1 MGNLKNYEIESLV
14 NLISKRIREGKEKEN
29 NKVLEEFK
37 SKNKDLLK
45 EYKELV
51 GEVNNGI
58 EEVRKIEEK
67 LRVSIL
73 EVKGIKLGMGDFY
86 GRGLLNEGSKVKEV
100 VSIDFQVRNEVIKD
114 EVVVKNMDG
123 DVSKMM
129 DELVEKFRNECM
141 MY

>member
-29 NKVLEEFK
+29 NKVLEEFE
-37 SKNKDLLK
+37 SKNKDLIK
-45 EYKELV
+45 EYRGLV

-86 GRGLLNEGSKVKEV
+86 GRGLLNEGYKVKEV

>member
-29 NKVLEEFK
+29 NKVLEEFE
-37 SKNKDLLK
+37 SKNKYLIK
-45 EYKELV
+45 EYRKLV

-73 EVKGIKLGMGDFY
+73 EVKGIKLGGGDFY
-86 GRGLLNEGSKVKEV
+86 GRGLLNEGYKVKEV